1 MKERR
6 RFTRDFKLAA
16 LARFQEAGDV
26 RALALELGIRRELL
40 YKWRGKF
47 EAGGAEALS
56 TSGRPRPVP
65 ALAAEPMIAGL
76 PESQRVAELEGK
88 IGRQELE
95 LDFFRAALQQL
106 RDRRRRNGGPI
117 DPTSMR

>member
-56 TSGRPRPVP
+56 TSGRPRPAP
-65 ALAAEPMIAGL
+65 GLAAEPMIAGL

-88 IGRQELE
+88 IGRQALE